1 TNIFFLITFNA
12 LTAYW
17 LYLSVVGFKAEND
30 QLWAKRFFL
39 YSVILI
45 TLLSL
50 SFSFTYQSPA
60 PNLPLF

>member
-1 TNIFFLITFNA
+1 
-12 LTAYW
+12 
-17 LYLSVVGFKAEND
+17 FKAEND
-30 QLWAKRFFL
+30 QIWAKRFFL